1 MSRAGRGVLIMAGG
15 TGGHI
20 FPGLAVADSLRAA
33 GIDVRWLGARG
44 GMESR
49 KVPEHDI
56 PLDLVD
62 ISGLRGKGLSRWLGM
77 PFRLLRAVYQ
87 AFRVLGRNRP
97 SCAISFGGYA
107 AGPGGLAARLR
118 GVPLLVH
125 EQNRIPGM
133 TNRTLAR
140 FANRVLQ
147 AFPGSWDEKLN
158 PLTCGNPVR
167 RDVVDLEPPETRLQ
181 GRSGPVRIL
190 LTGGSQGA
198 LALNRLVPEALGLLR
213 ETHEFEVHHQAG
225 PRWVE
230 ETREAYSRSGFSR
243 EGFKE
248 SKEKDIA
255 AEAAPTAAPTENKD
269 IAAEAAPTAAPVVEV
284 TDFIE
289 DMAAAYAWADVV
301 VCRAGALTVSEVAAA
316 GVAALFIPFPHAVD
330 DHQTRNAEF
339 LVENDAALLL
349 QESQTD
355 ARTLAKAL
363 SSLVGDRA
371 RLVSM
376 AVRGRAAA
384 VPDSADRVAA
394 LCREYVTS

>member
-1 MSRAGRGVLIMAGG
+1 MSRAGQGVLVMAGG

-20 FPGLAVADSLRAA
+20 YPGLAVADSLRRS
-33 GIDVRWLGARG
+33 GISVRWLGARG
-44 GMESR
+44 GMECS
-49 KVPEHDI
+49 KVPAADI
-56 PLDLVD
+56 PLDVVD
-62 ISGLRGKGLSRWLGM
+62 ISGLRGKGLATKLTM
-77 PFRLLRAVYQ
+77 PLKLLRAVWQ
-87 AFRVLGRNRP
+87 AFSLLGKQRP
-97 SCAISFGGYA
+97 ACAISFGGYA

-140 FANRVLQ
+140 FASKVLQ
-147 AFPGSWDEKLN
+147 AFPGSWEEAMAAD
-158 PLTCGNPVR
+158 TVGNPVR
-167 RDVVDLEPPETRLQ
+167 RDVVELDAPEARYQ
-181 GRSGPVRIL
+181 GRQGPLRIL

-198 LALNRLVPEALGLLR
+198 LALNRLVPEALGLLAER
-213 ETHEFEVHHQAG
+213 GIEFEVRHQAG
-225 PRWVE
+225 PRWVN
-230 ETREAYSRSGFSR
+230 ETRQAYEKAGINCRSDVSRDPDQAR
-243 EGFKE
+243 TKA
-248 SKEKDIA
+248 KMVA
-255 AEAAPTAAPTENKD
+255 TYVAPTAQ
-269 IAAEAAPTAAPVVEV
+269 V

-289 DMAAAYAWADVV
+289 DMASAYGWADVV

-355 ARTLAKAL
+355 ARTLANVLFPLA
-363 SSLVGDRA
+363 GNRA
-371 RLVSM
+371 RLAGM
-376 AVRGRAAA
+376 ASRGRAVA

-394 LCREYVTS
+394 LCREYVS